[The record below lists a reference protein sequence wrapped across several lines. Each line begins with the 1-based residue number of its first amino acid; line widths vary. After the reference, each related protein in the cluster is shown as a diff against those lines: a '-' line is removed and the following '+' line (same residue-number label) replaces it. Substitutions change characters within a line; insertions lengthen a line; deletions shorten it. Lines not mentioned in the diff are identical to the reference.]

1 MDHHYFLSLYFL
13 FPVAPRVLS
22 VGDHGR
28 AERIAS
34 LFDPGTHRVV
44 TSTRSFVTH
53 SGTFN
58 HIPVSV
64 IATGM
69 GAPMIDFVVRETR
82 AIVEGPMVMLRYGT
96 CGGLQDTPEG
106 TVVIPSQGSI
116 LIRRDPD
123 NVGIAIQNQ
132 TFTSS
137 STGDNSLMS
146 PKVPFV
152 GRNATPTCPY
162 SVSHTVLPH
171 QGLSTLLYERMKQYI
186 DQRPST
192 VLSSSSSSSDKNN
205 TVSKFT
211 VMTGM
216 DATADSFYSSQ
227 GRTNNS
233 FYDKNE
239 SLLDRIETG
248 EPLLRSLQMETFH
261 LFDLARASRKDL
273 QRNIAASAAAIV
285 IVNRNSGK
293 VIAKQD
299 VEMLELEGGRAC
311 LETLTRFDLATA

>member
-1 MDHHYFLSLYFL
+1 M
-13 FPVAPRVLS
+13 APRILS

-28 AERIAS
+28 AERIAT
-34 LFDPGTHRVV
+34 LFDPGTHRVI

-53 SGTFN
+53 SGTYN
-58 HIPVSV
+58 SIPVSV

-82 AIVEGPMVMLRYGT
+82 AIIEGPMVMLRYGT

-123 NVGIAIQNQ
+123 SVGHAIEQQ
-132 TFTSS
+132 IFTSS
-137 STGDNSLMS
+137 SSDNPLTS
-146 PKVPFV
+146 PRVPFV
-152 GRNATPTCPY
+152 GRNPTPTCPY
-162 SVSHTVLPH
+162 SVSHAVLPH
-171 QGLSTLLYERMKQYI
+171 KELSTLLYNRMKIHI
-186 DQRPST
+186 DQRPS
-192 VLSSSSSSSDKNN
+192 LIKSNDKNQ
-205 TVSKFT
+205 VSVFT

-233 FYDKNE
+233 FYDNNE
-239 SLLDRIETG
+239 NLLERIETG

-273 QRNIAASAAAIV
+273 NRYIAASAAAIV

-299 VEMLELEGGRAC
+299 VEMLEIEGGRAC
-311 LETLTRFDLATA
+311 LETLTTFDLSTA